1 MVKGTVKRPAYDGNA
16 CMLYDF
22 MVSQG
27 LTEEVIMQR
36 MGLDEEEKAVWGEE
50 SYNRAPWNPVA
61 VWIGDPASIPRRYIP
76 SLCNAI
82 GAPIE
87 AIFMRSRIMNGKS
100 FFLSGKIVQ
109 VRKLNLQD
117 ISSDELITELKQ
129 RGYKVYKEV

>member
-1 MVKGTVKRPAYDGNA
+1 MSKGDVKRPAYDGNA

-22 MVSQG
+22 MVSQD

-36 MGLDEEEKAVWGEE
+36 MGLDEERKRRLGEKFDC
-50 SYNRAPWNPVA
+50 APWNPVA
-61 VWIGDPASIPRRYIP
+61 IWMGDPASIPKRYIP
-76 SLCNAI
+76 ILCEAI

-87 AIFMRSRIMNGKS
+87 AMFMRSRILNGKS
-100 FFLSGKIVQ
+100 FSLSGKIVQ
-109 VRKLNLQD
+109 VGKLKLQD